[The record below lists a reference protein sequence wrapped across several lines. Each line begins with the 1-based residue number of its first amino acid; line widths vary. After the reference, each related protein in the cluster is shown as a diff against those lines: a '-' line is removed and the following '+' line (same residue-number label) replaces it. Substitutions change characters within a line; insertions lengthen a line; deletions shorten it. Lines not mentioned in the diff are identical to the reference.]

1 MRLIQKVSNNP
12 LTEART
18 QKPSELDYELAM
30 KIVHRCVS
38 EAKTLD
44 CYMNIAVVDCT
55 GRLKTFA
62 RMDGAWLG
70 SIEIAQSK
78 AFTAIAFSGD
88 QDKQGPLPTD
98 KLADLSQPK
107 KDLFGIQ
114 NTNTNDGIVIFGG
127 GVPLYINGKLV
138 GAVGVSGSSV
148 ENDIKVAQAGA
159 SVLE

>member
-1 MRLIQKVSNNP
+1 MKLIQKVSNKT
-12 LTEART
+12 LTEAR
-18 QKPSELDYELAM
+18 QDKPNELDFDLAM
-30 KIVHRCVS
+30 KIINRCVS
-38 EAKTLD
+38 ESKTLD

-55 GRLKTFA
+55 GRLKAFA

-88 QDKQGPLPTD
+88 EDKQGPLPTD
-98 KLADLSQPK
+98 KLADMSQPK

-114 NTNTNDGIVIFGG
+114 NTNSNDGVVIFGG

-159 SVLE
+159 SIVE